1 MTKKVVNELKIEFS
15 AVSQNESFARSSVSA
30 FVSQLDPT
38 TSEIADVRTMV
49 SEAVT
54 NAIIHGYRGYEGKV
68 TVTVKLYE
76 DRTILL
82 KVKDKG
88 RGIEDIKKAMQPLY
102 TTDTSGERGGMGFAI
117 MKSFSDRLTV
127 KSNLG
132 VGTSIS
138 MIKILR

>member
-1 MTKKVVNELKIEFS
+1 MRNKAVNELKIEFS
-15 AVSQNESFARSSVSA
+15 AVSQNESFARSAVSA

-54 NAIIHGYRGYEGKV
+54 NAIIHGYKCDEGKV

-76 DRTILL
+76 NRKILL

-127 KSNLG
+127 KSSPG